1 MQSDQATMVGES
13 IVITGNLTGD
23 EDLIILG
30 RVEGTISLSRTLFV
44 STNGIA
50 KADVAV
56 ENAVISGV
64 VVGNVSA
71 TDSIQI
77 TETGRVVG
85 DLNAPRIMIT
95 TGARVRGQVAAGE
108 VHKTETVQAAAKNTV
123 GRNITQMYERM
134 GLPARRPM
142 AQPPVA
148 PRAQA
153 QQNAHVAAG
162 TQSAQGS
169 VSASTQAQGVVSPN
183 ANEGQ
188 DANSAARRTQPPR
201 PKKNVPQS
209 PRRRD

>member
-30 RVEGTISLSRTLFV
+30 RVEGQISLSRTLFV

-50 KADVAV
+50 KADIAV

-71 TDSIQI
+71 SDSIQI

-85 DLNAPRIMIT
+85 DLSAPRIMIT
-95 TGARVRGQVAAGE
+95 TGARVRGQVSAGE
-108 VHKTETVQAAAKNTV
+108 TSQAESSQASANTL
-123 GRNITQMYERM
+123 GHNINQMYERM

-142 AQPPVA
+142 AQPPVTARAAAQPHMAREPA
-148 PRAQA
+148 PTSAASSSAGSSAGAVAQA
-153 QQNAHVAAG
+153 SVQPQADGANASRRPQPNPVNKKKA
-162 TQSAQGS
+162 
-169 VSASTQAQGVVSPN
+169 TQAQ
-183 ANEGQ
+183 
-188 DANSAARRTQPPR
+188 
-201 PKKNVPQS
+201 
-209 PRRRD
+209 RRRD

>member
-30 RVEGTISLSRTLFV
+30 RVEGQISLSRTLFV

-50 KADVAV
+50 KADIAV

-64 VVGNVSA
+64 VVGNVNAS
-71 TDSIQI
+71 DSIQI

-95 TGARVRGQVAAGE
+95 TGARVRGQVSAGE
-108 VHKTETVQAAAKNTV
+108 VSQVEASPAPSAAM
-123 GRNITQMYERM
+123 GRNINQMYERM

-148 PRAQA
+148 PRAAAQPQMARSEAQAANPSAQA
-153 QQNAHVAAG
+153 QNPAAPM
-162 TQSAQGS
+162 SAQAPTS
-169 VSASTQAQGVVSPN
+169 DAQN
-183 ANEGQ
+183 
-188 DANSAARRTQPPR
+188 AARRAQPSAVT
-201 PKKNVPQS
+201 KKKAPQTA
-209 PRRRD
+209 RRRD

>member
-1 MQSDQATMVGES
+1 MQNDQATRVGES
-13 IVITGNLTGD
+13 IVITGNLSGD

-44 STNGIA
+44 STDGVV

-71 TDSIQI
+71 SDSIQI

-85 DLNAPRIMIT
+85 DLSAPRVMIT
-95 TGARVRGQVAAGE
+95 TGARVRGQVSAGE
-108 VHKTETVQAAAKNTV
+108 EREQETQAMPAREQV
-123 GRNITQMYERM
+123 GRNISQMYERI

-153 QQNAHVAAG
+153 SAPQAESVHAAAG
-162 TQSAQGS
+162 AAQTPAPEAGPRRAPNPM
-169 VSASTQAQGVVSPN
+169 VNKKKANQAN
-183 ANEGQ
+183 
-188 DANSAARRTQPPR
+188 
-201 PKKNVPQS
+201 
-209 PRRRD
+209 RRRD